1 MLEFQNYQLDKKDDE
16 IISECFGNNFPIV
29 GKINKKFKKKIFSK
43 KEELSTDNFDFINDI
58 YGSRFKQFDKYDNF
72 VQIIDKDLVID
83 NNLRKKNLDIVF
95 IVFSNFLMKLHKID
109 VQSILKENIENNP
122 DFSYLKNRLN
132 RLYADKDS
140 MIEHQEMM
148 LKAGGDGYKNMFSNE
163 LDQLDEELFE
173 LTVLNE
179 KFINSIDN
187 VIHNMF
193 FNKHESSVKDLT
205 VLNGIKTFVLRR
217 PFNIDLVE
225 LQNFFKLE
233 HRMFA
238 NFAIRI

>member
-1 MLEFQNYQLDKKDDE
+1 MLELNNYQLDKDDDE

-95 IVFSNFLMKLHKID
+95 VVFSNFLMKLHKID
-109 VQSILKENIENNP
+109 VQSILKQNIENNP

-132 RLYADKDS
+132 RLYDDKDR

-148 LKAGGDGYKNMFSNE
+148 IKAGGDGYKNMFSNE

-179 KFINSIDN
+179 EFITSIDD

-193 FNKHESSVKDLT
+193 FNKNESSVKDLT

-225 LQNFFKLE
+225 LQNFFKFE
-233 HRMFA
+233 HKLPVYY
-238 NFAIRI
+238 